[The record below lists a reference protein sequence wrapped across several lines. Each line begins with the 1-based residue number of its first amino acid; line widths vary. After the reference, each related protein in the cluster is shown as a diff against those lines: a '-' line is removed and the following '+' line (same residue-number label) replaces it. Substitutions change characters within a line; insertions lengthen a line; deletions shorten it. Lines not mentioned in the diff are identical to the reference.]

1 MTFSIFARTTSVAS
15 ASSESFASRRIRFSP
30 PRGADVFS
38 SSKRAAAD
46 AWVFAN
52 QKRMKDARRRR
63 RSGLA
68 KKSTTTTT
76 TTTTTM
82 ERRVKVE
89 EKADEGDDDV
99 FATRRERNACSSSS
113 SRVSVSSCNRR
124 SFFLQ
129 STSTLAVLASLTV
142 SSSGATTAEKAF
154 ASSSSDLAT
163 TLPKDYTEK
172 LRLAGELLI
181 KSVEFER
188 DHPSASVSER
198 FAAADPAKQAVKD
211 YIQTWQGR
219 AETRDLETSAITGEV
234 LRELARYYKKNGSQ
248 VALDVDL
255 RDDVISKL
263 TEVLNMLP
271 AKAPT
276 LAERVLGISNAAE
289 KTKSKDN

>member
-1 MTFSIFARTTSVAS
+1 
-15 ASSESFASRRIRFSP
+15 
-30 PRGADVFS
+30 
-38 SSKRAAAD
+38 
-46 AWVFAN
+46 
-52 QKRMKDARRRR
+52 
-63 RSGLA
+63 
-68 KKSTTTTT
+68 
-76 TTTTTM
+76 M

-89 EKADEGDDDV
+89 DDADEENDDG

-113 SRVSVSSCNRR
+113 SSSSSRVSVSSFNRR

-142 SSSGATTAEKAF
+142 FSSGATTPEKAF
-154 ASSSSDLAT
+154 AASTSDLAT

-172 LRLAGELLI
+172 LRLACELLL

-219 AETRDLETSAITGEV
+219 PETRDLETSAITGEV

-248 VALDVDL
+248 VALDVYL

-289 KTKSKDN
+289 KTKSKDD

>member
-1 MTFSIFARTTSVAS
+1 
-15 ASSESFASRRIRFSP
+15 
-30 PRGADVFS
+30 
-38 SSKRAAAD
+38 
-46 AWVFAN
+46 
-52 QKRMKDARRRR
+52 MKDAQRRR
-63 RSGLA
+63 RSGSV
-68 KKSTTTTT
+68 KKS
-76 TTTTTM
+76 TTTM

-89 EKADEGDDDV
+89 DNADEGDDDGF

-113 SRVSVSSCNRR
+113 SSSSSRVSVSSFNRR
-124 SFFLQ
+124 SFFLR
-129 STSTLAVLASLTV
+129 STSTLAVLASLTTV
-142 SSSGATTAEKAF
+142 SLSGATTAEKAF
-154 ASSSSDLAT
+154 AASSSDLAT

-172 LRLAGELLI
+172 LRLACELLL

-289 KTKSKDN
+289 KTKSKDD

>member
-1 MTFSIFARTTSVAS
+1 MA
-15 ASSESFASRRIRFSP
+15 
-30 PRGADVFS
+30 
-38 SSKRAAAD
+38 
-46 AWVFAN
+46 
-52 QKRMKDARRRR
+52 
-63 RSGLA
+63 
-68 KKSTTTTT
+68 
-76 TTTTTM
+76 
-82 ERRVKVE
+82 RRVKVE
-89 EKADEGDDDV
+89 DEGDEDDGC
-99 FATRRERNACSSSS
+99 ATRRERNACSSSSSSSSVSS

-129 STSTLAVLASLTV
+129 STSTTLAVLASLTV
-142 SSSGATTAEKAF
+142 FSSGAATAEKAF
-154 ASSSSDLAT
+154 AASSSDLAT

-172 LRLAGELLI
+172 LRLACELLL

-219 AETRDLETSAITGEV
+219 PETRDLETSAITGEV

-289 KTKSKDN
+289 KTKSKDD

>member
-1 MTFSIFARTTSVAS
+1 
-15 ASSESFASRRIRFSP
+15 
-30 PRGADVFS
+30 
-38 SSKRAAAD
+38 
-46 AWVFAN
+46 
-52 QKRMKDARRRR
+52 MKDAQRRR
-63 RSGLA
+63 RSGSV
-68 KKSTTTTT
+68 KKS
-76 TTTTTM
+76 TTTM

-89 EKADEGDDDV
+89 DNADEGDDDGF

-113 SRVSVSSCNRR
+113 SSSRVSVSSFNRR
-124 SFFLQ
+124 SFFLR
-129 STSTLAVLASLTV
+129 STSTLAVLASLTTV
-142 SSSGATTAEKAF
+142 SLSGATTAEKAF
-154 ASSSSDLAT
+154 AASSSDLAT

-172 LRLAGELLI
+172 LRLACELLL

-289 KTKSKDN
+289 KTKSKDD

>member
-1 MTFSIFARTTSVAS
+1 
-15 ASSESFASRRIRFSP
+15 
-30 PRGADVFS
+30 
-38 SSKRAAAD
+38 
-46 AWVFAN
+46 
-52 QKRMKDARRRR
+52 MKDDAQRRR
-63 RSGLA
+63 RSFGLSM

-76 TTTTTM
+76 TA
-82 ERRVKVE
+82 RRVKVE
-89 EKADEGDDDV
+89 DEGDEDDGY
-99 FATRRERNACSSSS
+99 ATRRERNACSSSSSSSS

-129 STSTLAVLASLTV
+129 STSTTLAVLASLTV
-142 SSSGATTAEKAF
+142 FSSGATTAEKAF
-154 ASSSSDLAT
+154 AASSSDLAT

-172 LRLAGELLI
+172 LRLACELLL

-219 AETRDLETSAITGEV
+219 PETRDLETSAITGEV

-289 KTKSKDN
+289 KTKSKDD